1 MLPAVTSGQPA
12 TMSSN
17 DLIDIINKSRL
28 DNGEKTIRRND
39 FTSRIR
45 DELEGDHYETIV
57 VENPNGT
64 TSDVLLLTRDQ
75 CMYVSMRESK
85 SVRRHVTKM
94 LNESHEPPAFKI
106 PQTYAA
112 ALRLCAEQAEAI
124 EAQQAQLLIAAPKA
138 AFVDAY
144 VDSTGLKGFR
154 QVAKLIGANEAQ
166 FREFLIDNKIMYRLG
181 GEWVA
186 YQNHIDA
193 GRFSVK
199 TGEANG
205 HAFTQSKFT
214 PKGVTW
220 VAGEWGKH
228 KVSADKAED

>member
-1 MLPAVTSGQPA
+1 MEVAKIGSQTA
-12 TMSSN
+12 TMSSLEIAQLTDKRHDNVRRTIESLADSGIITLPQVEEVSN
-17 DLIDIINKSRL
+17 D
-28 DNGEKTIRRND
+28 GPGPKTISAYLVSKRD
-39 FTSRIR
+39 SYIIVAQLSPEFTARLVDR
-45 DELEGDHYETIV
+45 WQELEE
-57 VENPNGT
+57 
-64 TSDVLLLTRDQ
+64 Q
-75 CMYVSMRESK
+75 A
-85 SVRRHVTKM
+85 
-94 LNESHEPPAFKI
+94 PAFKI

-124 EAQQAQLLIAAPKA
+124 ETQQAQLLIAAPKA

-228 KVSADKAED
+228 KVSADKDAEL